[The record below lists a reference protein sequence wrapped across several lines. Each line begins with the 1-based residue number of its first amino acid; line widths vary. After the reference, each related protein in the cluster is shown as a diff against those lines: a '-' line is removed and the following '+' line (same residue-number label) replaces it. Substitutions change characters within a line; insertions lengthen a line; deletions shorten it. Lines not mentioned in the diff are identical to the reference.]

1 MAAAPDMSSVT
12 PIITTMASSLLTQI
26 LVIVGALALIVGV
39 SVLVNYG
46 FKKLRSV
53 GSK

>member
-1 MAAAPDMSSVT
+1 MAAVT
-12 PIITTMASSLLTQI
+12 PLITGMASDLLVQI